1 MRHEI
6 TVTITAPADLVW
18 QTISTVEKWPEWT
31 PTMEQVDRLDDG
43 ELRAGSSARVR
54 QPNLPERTWTVTE
67 VTPGRS
73 FTWAHD
79 SRGLRLS
86 ADHVIVGE
94 RDGGVEVLLTFSM
107 TGFAAPLATLL
118 AGRKVREFVNTEAAS
133 LTRWCE
139 AHR

>member
-1 MRHEI
+1 MRHEV
-6 TVTITAPADLVW
+6 TVNITAPAELVW
-18 QTISTVEKWPEWT
+18 QTISDVEKWPEWT
-31 PTMEQVDRLDDG
+31 PTMEQIDRLDEG
-43 ELRAGSSARVR
+43 EFRVGSSARVR

-67 VTPGRS
+67 LVPGRS
-73 FTWAHD
+73 FAWAHD

-94 RDGGVEVLLTFSM
+94 HDGSVEVLLTISM
-107 TGFAAPLATLL
+107 SGFAAPLATLL